1 MDIHWTRLYL
11 SLYICTWW
19 ILDNAPENCHE
30 MLTRNWTWNWNIN
43 MKLNN
48 WNWQTCTM
56 HCCLC
61 GTIQLFIQMKTCFDR
76 FSSKIW
82 LKSQCASKQE
92 SWGVR
97 WIMQRSYDP
106 WVIRVCHK
114 NELIR
119 DYSYGICLS
128 KPEVKWIQPRLVTWI
143 LEEIEFS
150 FKTSNH
156 QHG

>member
-1 MDIHWTRLYL
+1 MDFRESKWYL
-11 SLYICTWW
+11 HECMIYEIWW
-19 ILDNAPENCHE
+19 SHKCHRKCSWSFDMEFKSFCENIQQCI
-30 MLTRNWTWNWNIN
+30 TWNTFDKFNDI
-43 MKLNN
+43 
-48 WNWQTCTM
+48 
-56 HCCLC
+56 
-61 GTIQLFIQMKTCFDR
+61 LFSIKM
-76 FSSKIW
+76 W
-82 LKSQCASKQE
+82 LKLQCARKQE
-92 SWGVR
+92 WWGVR

-106 WVIRVCHK
+106 SVIRVCHK

-156 QHG
+156 RHG